1 MRDSRRMKR
10 MERNN
15 NKSNVHSLGINL
27 IPMMDVLCV
36 LVFFLLFH
44 SFNST
49 MPESQIAL
57 PASVVETRPRETVT
71 IVVTPEVVR
80 FRAKQ

>member
-1 MRDSRRMKR
+1 MINSRRMKR

-15 NKSNVHSLGINL
+15 KKGAIKGLGINL

-49 MPESQIAL
+49 LTDAAGDRML
-57 PASVVETRPRETVT
+57 
-71 IVVTPEVVR
+71 
-80 FRAKQ
+80 